1 MRVGYGTMLLLLAI
15 PVLFCIDFGSAEC
28 SEPLEEYGK
37 LEARSRLVVGY
48 KGFSTELECIFT
60 RRHNSEVEIKAV
72 RWGFRYLYAN
82 RYDFLIVR
90 SLMWKN
96 TVL

>member
-1 MRVGYGTMLLLLAI
+1 MLSLLTIPLLL
-15 PVLFCIDFGSAEC
+15 CTDFGSAEC
-28 SEPLEEYGK
+28 SKPLEEYGK

-60 RRHNSEVEIKAV
+60 RRHNSEVEIRAV
-72 RWGFRYLYAN
+72 RCGFHYLDIN

-90 SLMWKN
+90 SLLWKN
-96 TVL
+96 IVL